1 MKSIYK
7 LLVIIALSVTI
18 IACNTTKKAKIE
30 DFTVSMDSL
39 QIPIGEVEIQF
50 ETIMGLGS
58 LKKNNVSVSYF
69 PKEDVVCLKY
79 NYEYNT
85 FHLFWNRRGRLYFI
99 NALQKYN
106 EDYNA
111 RNLDKN
117 NNKSRRKYGIIR
129 GYLVWQM
136 FSFTIQAHGNMNVEL
151 GYAFKDK
158 SPYFTVFQRT
168 AEYLSDRSR
177 DSNRSSPTLTMY
189 FTRAQA
195 TELSAIFEKYV
206 LQGETLDDYQES
218 NIPANETNPNK
229 DVY

>member
-1 MKSIYK
+1 MKSINK
-7 LLVIIALSVTI
+7 IIIILALSVI
-18 IACNTTKKAKIE
+18 ISSCNTTKRAIVE
-30 DFTVSMDSL
+30 DFTVNMDSP
-39 QIPIGEVEIQF
+39 QVTIGEVYIQF
-50 ETIMGLGS
+50 ETMMGLGS
-58 LKKNNVSVSYF
+58 LKKNTVSVLYF

-85 FHLFWNRRGRLYFI
+85 FHQFWNKKGRLYFI

-111 RNLDKN
+111 RNLQKSDK
-117 NNKSRRKYGIIR
+117 KSRRKYGIIR

-136 FSFTIQAHGNMNVEL
+136 FSFSVQAHGGMNVEL
-151 GYAFKDK
+151 GYNFKDK

-168 AEYLSDRSR
+168 AEYLSPRSR
-177 DSNRSSPTLTMY
+177 DGNRSSPTLTMY

-195 TELSAIFEKYV
+195 AELSALFEQYV
-206 LQGETLDDYQES
+206 LQGETLDDYQDAY
-218 NIPANETNPNK
+218 IPAVETNPNK